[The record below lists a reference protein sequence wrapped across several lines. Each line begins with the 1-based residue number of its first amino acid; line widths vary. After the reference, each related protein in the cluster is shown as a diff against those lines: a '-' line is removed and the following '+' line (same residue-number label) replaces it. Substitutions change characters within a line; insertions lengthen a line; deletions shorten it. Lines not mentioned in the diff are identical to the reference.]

1 MRTIDLTP
9 LYRTIV
15 GFDRM
20 AHLIETGAR
29 LDTATGWPPYNIE
42 QTGEDAY
49 RIELAVAGF
58 GPDDLSIELKEGL
71 LTVTGKKASSEEGR
85 NFLHRGIAERG
96 FERRYQLADHVR
108 VTGANLEHGMLSL
121 SLVREVPEAL
131 KPRKIAIQVGSASA
145 GASANDAPLIEGESK
160 AGKAA

>member
-145 GASANDAPLIEGESK
+145 SASANDAPLIEGESK

>member
-71 LTVTGKKASSEEGR
+71 LTVTGKKATSEEGR

-121 SLVREVPEAL
+121 ALVREVPEAL
-131 KPRKIAIQVGSASA
+131 KPRKIAINVGSAS
-145 GASANDAPLIEGESK
+145 ASANDAPLIEGEAK

>member
-1 MRTIDLTP
+1 
-9 LYRTIV
+9 
-15 GFDRM
+15 
-20 AHLIETGAR
+20 
-29 LDTATGWPPYNIE
+29 
-42 QTGEDAY
+42 
-49 RIELAVAGF
+49 LAVAVF

-145 GASANDAPLIEGESK
+145 SASANDAPLIEGESK

>member
-20 AHLIETGAR
+20 AHLIETGSR
-29 LDTATGWPPYNIE
+29 LDSTTGWPPYNIE
-42 QTGEDAY
+42 QTGDDAY
-49 RIELAVAGF
+49 QIELAVAGF

-71 LTVTGKKASSEEGR
+71 LTVTGKKASADEGR
-85 NFLHRGIAERG
+85 NYLHRGIAERG

-108 VTGANLEHGMLSL
+108 ITGANLEHGMLSV

-131 KPRKIAIQVGSASA
+131 KPRKIAITVGSAQ
-145 GASANDAPLIEGESK
+145 ASANDPTLIEGEAS
-160 AGKAA
+160 ATKAA

>member
-108 VTGANLEHGMLSL
+108 VTGANLEHGILSL

-145 GASANDAPLIEGESK
+145 SASANDAPLIEGESK

>member
-20 AHLIETGAR
+20 ANLIETGAR
-29 LDTATGWPPYNIE
+29 LDTGAGWPPYNIE
-42 QTGEDAY
+42 QTGDDAY
-49 RIELAVAGF
+49 QIELAVAGF

-71 LTVTGKKASSEEGR
+71 LTVTGKKATPDDGR
-85 NFLHRGIAERG
+85 TFLHRGIAERG

-108 VTGANLEHGMLSL
+108 VTGANLEHGMLTL
-121 SLVREVPEAL
+121 SLVRQVPEAL
-131 KPRKIAIQVGSASA
+131 KARKIAISVGSPAA
-145 GASANDAPLIEGESK
+145 TANDATLIEGETTK
-160 AGKAA
+160 VKAA